1 MLVLLAIEGGLTFAF
16 WVFEPIPAPPLTV
29 T

>member
-1 MLVLLAIEGGLTFAF
+1 MLVLLASEGGLTG
-16 WVFEPIPAPPLTV
+16 VFIVLELIPAPPLTV